1 MTAIG
6 FRAVR
11 CLWIA
16 GLLLMSA
23 AACFWPLFRHPTNL
37 LVGVHGGE
45 SNDLTAQYLPWHE
58 VPRLTLTRHGQLPFW
73 SPWWGAGSPYLGNP
87 QTSVFYPAN
96 LLYWVYEPWWLMSWV
111 LIAHHVVA
119 AAGAYGLCRRLGGTA
134 IGAAFAS
141 VAYGFS
147 PVLLARTGAG
157 HYAGI
162 GVVAWYPWA
171 FWMYEDFRTGKRW
184 GLPGVVIALSL
195 AFLAGHPQE
204 LVYLVVALTATCLCD
219 AGRSLRFEQPSRA
232 LKLVLRWLLAGA
244 MTVGLVAAELIPMAV
259 YYSQASREARLA
271 ASHEGEPGLANL
283 LQLLHPFALGDPV
296 SYRGPGSHY
305 WETICYF
312 GLVPLT
318 LSILG
323 LISAIRGRLPIWRLA
338 FVGALAFVFS
348 FGALTPVAGLFGTI
362 MSGLPSFRCPGRW
375 LYLTALSVS
384 ILSGIGVSAVA
395 EARADRGIR
404 LRRML
409 PWTVL
414 LLALVGSVTMVAGMI
429 GSAAGGPGSNGR
441 PLPPW
446 EIFTAMIVKPAP
458 CLALASALVCL
469 AAAWSRP
476 RRAALAAALLI
487 PVAVL
492 ENAAFANAILTTL
505 SQQTSVLENHPAST
519 FAKGAPGFRVF
530 CQQAVVSDGQA
541 MEDDLLKVQKYE
553 PVPLD
558 RTLRCLS
565 ATLNA
570 GTRPPIAYLMGFV
583 PFELGNASSGLL
595 DLWAIRWVITTAADR
610 PPAGSAGWQ
619 YAAELETTWSATP
632 RTRPVLRIPCRI
644 WENPHALPR
653 GFVVGQV
660 RVASPGGQE
669 VDALAGIDPRREV
682 LLERDILPTGR
693 RQGFTPARR
702 IEDTPN
708 RVVLEVETK
717 DPGYLV
723 LADTWYPG
731 WTAMVDERPSPV
743 LRANLAFRA
752 VTLPEAGTHRVVFS
766 YYPVG
771 LNAGLAISLATV
783 TMLAGALVWR
793 RPGAR

>member
-23 AACFWPLFRHPTNL
+23 EACFWPLFRHPTNL

-171 FWMYEDFRTGKRW
+171 FWMYEDFRSGKRW

-204 LVYLVVALTATCLCD
+204 LVYLVLALTATCLCD

-505 SQQTSVLENHPAST
+505 SQQTSVLDNHPAST

-610 PPAGSAGWQ
+610 PPPDRRAGSTPRSWKSPGQRHRGPGRSSGSRAGSGRIPTLCPAVSSWGKSGWQ
-619 YAAELETTWSATP
+619 ALADKRLTPWRESTLAGRCCWSATSCP
-632 RTRPVLRIPCRI
+632 RGADRASLQRCASRTRRIASCWRSKPRI
-644 WENPHALPR
+644 RDTSFWPT
-653 GFVVGQV
+653 
-660 RVASPGGQE
+660 PGI
-669 VDALAGIDPRREV
+669 LAGPRWLTNDPLRCFE
-682 LLERDILPTGR
+682 PTWHSAPSRCPKLGR
-693 RQGFTPARR
+693 IG
-702 IEDTPN
+702 
-708 RVVLEVETK
+708 
-717 DPGYLV
+717 
-723 LADTWYPG
+723 
-731 WTAMVDERPSPV
+731 S
-743 LRANLAFRA
+743 
-752 VTLPEAGTHRVVFS
+752 S
-766 YYPVG
+766 
-771 LNAGLAISLATV
+771 SATIRS
-783 TMLAGALVWR
+783 G
-793 RPGAR
+793 